1 MESPGIDAA
10 VERSNLV
17 REALEIARRAHFGQI
32 RSGSNGRPYIEHP
45 IAVAELLAEQ
55 AYSEEVLAAALL
67 HDVVEDTDMTVEDIR
82 ERVGSPV
89 AELVEVLSDDP
100 SIESYA
106 ERKREH
112 RDRVDAADD
121 GARAIFAADK
131 LANVRMLRVAY
142 RVRGESIAEE
152 LKVPLAKIDDVT
164 ITLGEF
170 QERINR
176 QSPYIRA
183 RYTSLEQKK
192 DFLDSLIRFEVLAK
206 EALRRGFDKDP
217 EVVRTMKQVMIQKLM
232 RDELDTKITA
242 DTVSDAEMKAYYDA
256 NLADYVKPEEV
267 RVSAIIVKN
276 RAQAERVA
284 NEARGEAG
292 KTNKGFRDLVARYSQ
307 DEDSKLRGGDLRYLD
322 ATTKEVAAPVVKAA
336 FALTNTGDVSGVV
349 DAGNG
354 TWYVLKQ
361 TGRRRAMTKSF
372 DDAKPAIR
380 SKLFRDKRLAAQK
393 DFVDKL
399 RAAARIEIDDANLA
413 KVRIDTSQA
422 IDDGRGRD
430 LPPLPMSG
438 GPAVGPTDKP
448 EVP

>member
-1 MESPGIDAA
+1 
-10 VERSNLV
+10 VK
-17 REALEIARRAHFGQI
+17 I
-32 RSGSNGRPYIEHP
+32 R
-45 IAVAELLAEQ
+45 LLAM
-55 AYSEEVLAAALL
+55 LALVGGTAFGAGGPGCQK
-67 HDVVEDTDMTVEDIR
+67 R
-82 ERVGSPV
+82 EPPPPPAPAPKAPGPPPV
-89 AELVEVLSDDP
+89 AGP
-100 SIESYA
+100 RTA
-106 ERKREH
+106 PGGP
-112 RDRVDAADD
+112 AAPAQ
-121 GARAIFAADK
+121 G
-131 LANVRMLRVAY
+131 
-142 RVRGESIAEE
+142 AEE
-152 LKVPLAKIDDVT
+152 LAAPLARIDDVT
-164 ITLGEF
+164 ITLGEL

-192 DFLDSLIRFEVLAK
+192 EFLDSLIRFEVLAK
-206 EALRRGFDKDP
+206 EAARRGLDRDP

-232 RDELDTKITA
+232 RDELDAKITA
-242 DTVSDAEMKAYYDA
+242 DTVSDAEMRAYYNA

-267 RVSAIIVKN
+267 RVSAIIVKS

-284 NEARGEAG
+284 SEARSEAG

-322 ATTKEVAAPVVKAA
+322 ATTHDVPAPVVKAT

-380 SKLFRDKRLAAQK
+380 NKLFRDKRVAAQK
-393 DFVDKL
+393 DFVDRL
-399 RAAARIEIDDANLA
+399 RTAARIEVDEANLA

-422 IDDGRGRD
+422 VDDGRGHD
-430 LPPLPMSG
+430 LPPLPMSVPLPADPPGEGRAG
-438 GPAVGPTDKP
+438 GRPGMP
-448 EVP
+448 